1 MNKLS
6 GAAKVTV
13 AALLVATA
21 GVVVQL
27 VAGVD
32 FPPVPPVFFIQLVP
46 AAFVY
51 FGRWRWTPALAV
63 VAGVFLTA
71 GLVASGEADRLT
83 DTALPGG
90 VGGSI
95 GLWIQ
100 IVAVVIAVVSGV
112 IALVRR

>member
-1 MNKLS
+1 MDKN
-6 GAAKVTV
+6 AAKVT
-13 AALLVATA
+13 ASALLVATV
-21 GVVVQL
+21 GVVVQI

-51 FGRWRWTPALAV
+51 FGRWRWTPVMVILAGLFL
-63 VAGVFLTA
+63 VAGLF
-71 GLVASGEADRLT
+71 ASGDAGRLT
-83 DTALPGG
+83 DTGLPGG

-100 IVAVVIAVVSGV
+100 MVAVVVATATAVV
-112 IALVRR
+112 ALVRR

>member
-1 MNKLS
+1 MDKV
-6 GAAKVTV
+6 AAKVTV
-13 AALLVATA
+13 SALLAATA
-21 GVVVQL
+21 GVVVQI

-63 VAGVFLTA
+63 IAGVFLIA
-71 GLVASGEADRLT
+71 GLFASGDAARLT
-83 DTALPGG
+83 DTGLPGG

-95 GLWIQ
+95 GLWVQMIAVVVATVAAG
-100 IVAVVIAVVSGV
+100 VAVV
-112 IALVRR
+112 RR

>member
-1 MNKLS
+1 MDKI
-6 GAAKVTV
+6 AAKVTV
-13 AALLVATA
+13 SALLVATA
-21 GVVVQL
+21 GVVVQI

-51 FGRWRWTPALAV
+51 FGRWRWTAALAA

-71 GLVASGEADRLT
+71 GLFASGEVARLT
-83 DTALPGG
+83 DTGLAGG

-95 GLWIQ
+95 GLWVQ
-100 IVAVVIAVVSGV
+100 MVAVVVATVAAGV
-112 IALVRR
+112 ALVRR